1 MKIKN
6 FSKSIPINTTNDKYG
21 TVYFDFEHSEICLQR
36 KVPLISFL
44 KMFCSGKN
52 FKKYS
57 HECFHCSSI
66 LTIAFMIVHHL
77 VEQCFKTSHAKTSA
91 VTCMF

>member
-1 MKIKN
+1 
-6 FSKSIPINTTNDKYG
+6 
-21 TVYFDFEHSEICLQR
+21 
-36 KVPLISFL
+36 
-44 KMFCSGKN
+44 MFCSGKN

-91 VTCMF
+91 VTYMFQVFPSCGKIFKEKNANHMQIDQDQYLML